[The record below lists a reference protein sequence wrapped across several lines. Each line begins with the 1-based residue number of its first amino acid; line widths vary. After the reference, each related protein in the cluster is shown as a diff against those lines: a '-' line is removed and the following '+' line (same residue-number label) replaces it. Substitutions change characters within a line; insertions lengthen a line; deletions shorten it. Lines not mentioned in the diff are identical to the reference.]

1 MAFKWKVKS
10 KGVKVKPIE
19 YVEFSRTAAAAYASS
34 LANNL
39 SDILESGA
47 GTGLSTQIL
56 ASYFSFQCIVPN
68 PFLVHIK
75 DLYLKSASNKIN
87 KPVQNSF
94 SDRDHSATLV

>member
-39 SDILESGA
+39 SDFLESGV
-47 GTGLSTQIL
+47 GIGLSTQIL
-56 ASYFSFQCIVPN
+56 ASHFSFQYIVPN
-68 PFLVHIK
+68 PFFVHIK
-75 DLYLKSASNKIN
+75 ELYLKSASNKIN

-94 SDRDHSATLV
+94 SDQDHSATLV